1 MTYQAGEGEKRQIP
15 AWAIIA
21 AAVALLAFLVWWGY
35 KNFGPSNPPLT
46 AKNVEINQMLDD
58 MAKKSGGDINKLTPE
73 EQAKVRKATGP
84 YAGMVIANTAKA
96 KGYSK

>member
-1 MTYQAGEGEKRQIP
+1 M
-15 AWAIIA
+15 
-21 AAVALLAFLVWWGY
+21 
-35 KNFGPSNPPLT
+35 PPLPAELAGHDAVT
-46 AKNVEINQMLDD
+46 VFVLNQCD
-58 MAKKSGGDINKLTPE
+58 KLTPE